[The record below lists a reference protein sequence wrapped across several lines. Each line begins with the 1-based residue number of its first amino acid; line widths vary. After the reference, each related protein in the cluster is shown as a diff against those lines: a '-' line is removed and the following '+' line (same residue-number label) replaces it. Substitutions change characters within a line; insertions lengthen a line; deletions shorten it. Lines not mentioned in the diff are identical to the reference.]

1 MFLLLETP
9 SSSIRREIVTLT
21 AHLGDKTNFSLV
33 RMSNDLNRKSGQ
45 SLRASLEKCVD
56 RLQRCDVALSNVS
69 HNIFLP
75 PRGGP
80 SSVRV

>member
-1 MFLLLETP
+1 MA
-9 SSSIRREIVTLT
+9 
-21 AHLGDKTNFSLV
+21 AHLGAKTNFARV
-33 RMSNDLNRKSGQ
+33 RMSNDLNRKSGR
-45 SLRASLEKCVD
+45 SLRASSEKCVD

-80 SSVRV
+80 ASVGV